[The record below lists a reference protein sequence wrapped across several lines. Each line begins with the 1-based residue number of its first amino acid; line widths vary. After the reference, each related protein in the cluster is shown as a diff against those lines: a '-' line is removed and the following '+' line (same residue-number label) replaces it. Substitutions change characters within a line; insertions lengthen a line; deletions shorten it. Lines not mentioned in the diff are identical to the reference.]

1 MLQRVASK
9 PLCLPT
15 RLGMVHIATHGD
27 AAVNTL
33 ARTPFTHPC
42 IARNRTISASLN
54 ASQFYSGRDGTAR
67 FHKRS
72 PFTSRTPN
80 ATVPAQRAIPIRS
93 SDRHAGHR
101 S

>member
-33 ARTPFTHPC
+33 ARTP
-42 IARNRTISASLN
+42 
-54 ASQFYSGRDGTAR
+54 
-67 FHKRS
+67 
-72 PFTSRTPN
+72 
-80 ATVPAQRAIPIRS
+80 
-93 SDRHAGHR
+93 
-101 S
+101 